1 MAITIQHI
9 ENKIRILNEST
20 NNPIATWTQS
30 DVPSVYDLKSNIG
43 NYHLAEEYGVFN
55 LYQIT
60 NENGGVHSVFY
71 GKTKRELYLQITAML
86 EGVRIGKNC
95 EAREVA

>member
-1 MAITIQHI
+1 MAITIQHLD
-9 ENKIRILNEST
+9 NKTRILNEAT
-20 NNPIATWTQS
+20 GNPLEGFTYGHTPNDGS
-30 DVPSVYDLKSNIG
+30 GKFHIG
-43 NYHLAEEYGVFN
+43 NYHVAEEYGVFN

-60 NENGGVHSVFY
+60 NENGGVHEVFY

>member
-1 MAITIQHI
+1 MAITIKHL

-20 NNPIATWTQS
+20 GNPTERWTQS
-30 DVPSVYDLKSNIG
+30 DEPNVYDLKSNIG
-43 NYHLAEEYGVFN
+43 HYHVAEEYGLFN
-55 LYQIT
+55 LYQT
-60 NENGGVHSVFY
+60 SNENGGVHQLFY

-86 EGVRIGKNC
+86 EGIRIGKNF

>member
-1 MAITIQHI
+1 MAITIKHL

-20 NNPIATWTQS
+20 NNPVETWRQS
-30 DVPSVYDLKSNIG
+30 DVPNVYDLKSNIG

-55 LYQIT
+55 LYQIS
-60 NENGGVHSVFY
+60 NENGGVSSVSY

-86 EGVRIGKNC
+86 EGVGIGKSLTS
-95 EAREVA
+95 EVK

>member
-30 DVPSVYDLKSNIG
+30 DVPGVYDLKSNIG

-55 LYQIT
+55 LHQIT

-71 GKTKRELYLQITAML
+71 GKTKRELYKQITAML

>member
-1 MAITIQHI
+1 MAIQIQHI

-20 NNPIATWTQS
+20 NNPIETWTQS
-30 DVPSVYDLKSNIG
+30 DVPGVYDLKSNIG
-43 NYHLAEEYGVFN
+43 NYHVAEEYGVFH

-60 NENGGVHSVFY
+60 NENGGVRSLLY
-71 GKTKRELYLQITAML
+71 GKTKHELYLQITAML
-86 EGVRIGKNC
+86 EGVTIGKNC

>member
-1 MAITIQHI
+1 MAITIKHL

-20 NNPIATWTQS
+20 NNPVETWTQS
-30 DVPSVYDLKSNIG
+30 DVPNVYDLKSNIG
-43 NYHLAEEYGVFN
+43 NYHVAEEYGVFN
-55 LYQIT
+55 LYQIS
-60 NENGGVHSVFY
+60 NENGGVHQLFY

>member
-20 NNPIATWTQS
+20 NNPIATWTQI
-30 DVPSVYDLKSNIG
+30 DVPCIYLKSNIG
-43 NYHLAEEYGVFN
+43 NYHVAEEYGVFN
-55 LYQIT
+55 LNQIT
-60 NENGGVHSVFY
+60 NENGGVSSVFY

-86 EGVRIGKNC
+86 EGIRIGKNC